1 MEIWIQSSIF
11 YDCQKSYLEFFSFFL
26 LGLPIIFRVYK
37 LRNDMGESGY
47 KDKWMSANDFYLY
60 REVTLIS
67 KLVYIERVCFRG
79 CFCVWSKPQKQN
91 IW

>member
-1 MEIWIQSSIF
+1 MKKHIQARV
-11 YDCQKSYLEFFSFFL
+11 DFL
-26 LGLPIIFRVYK
+26 FQ
-37 LRNDMGESGY
+37 NDMGESGY

-79 CFCVWSKPQKQN
+79 CFCV
-91 IW
+91 